1 MAACLCLLS
10 AHSQAHLLVIFLKGY
25 HTTIF
30 TIHNYSLIQLPVF
43 SHYYKKKIVIK
54 IGLEEIGKLQKD
66 PK

>member
-10 AHSQAHLLVIFLKGY
+10 AHSHLLVIFLKGY

-43 SHYYKKKIVIK
+43 SHYYKKNLLN
-54 IGLEEIGKLQKD
+54 IGLEEIEKL
-66 PK
+66 